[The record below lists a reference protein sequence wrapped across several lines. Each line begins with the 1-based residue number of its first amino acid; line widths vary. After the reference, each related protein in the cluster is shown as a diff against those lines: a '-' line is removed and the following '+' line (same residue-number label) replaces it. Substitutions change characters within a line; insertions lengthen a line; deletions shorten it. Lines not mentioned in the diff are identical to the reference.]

1 MADKINR
8 NGRVG
13 EICKRPH
20 STKIDNSELH
30 LIGFN
35 MENADDFKREFEIYR
50 TALLEGI
57 INGIFLCGCEING
70 IE

>member
-1 MADKINR
+1 MARIFETEELEKFVKDHIQQ
-8 NGRVG
+8 
-13 EICKRPH
+13 
-20 STKIDNSELH
+20 KIDNSELH
-30 LIGFN
+30 LMGFN

-70 IE
+70 IK